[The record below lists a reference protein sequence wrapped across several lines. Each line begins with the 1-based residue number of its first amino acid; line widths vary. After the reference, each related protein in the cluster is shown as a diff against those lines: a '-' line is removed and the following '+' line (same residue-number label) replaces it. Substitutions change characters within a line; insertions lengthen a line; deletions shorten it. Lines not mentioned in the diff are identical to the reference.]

1 MTCRLCSNLKYK
13 FLNNLSI
20 WNTWIWNNTFSHFW
34 VWCLYQVA
42 TSSSLESIY
51 FIQMPFATSVSL
63 VFITN
68 ALSQRQLLNLL
79 LTFFQYTCILFNLD
93 MRVFHIFL
101 SKECM
106 NIIRVIISYVSD
118 RYVDPTVFTFF
129 RIPLCQRKNQV
140 EKNVFVN

>member
-1 MTCRLCSNLKYK
+1 M
-13 FLNNLSI
+13 
-20 WNTWIWNNTFSHFW
+20 
-34 VWCLYQVA
+34 YQVA
-42 TSSSLESIY
+42 TSPSLEFIY

-68 ALSQRQLLNLL
+68 TLSQRQLLNLL

-129 RIPLCQRKNQV
+129 RIPLCQRKT
-140 EKNVFVN
+140 KLKRMYLLTNVAKICCKVLCLRKDTFCVLNNFGT